1 VTAPLTVVFV
11 AESFGTRHLG
21 ALIGLITMVH
31 HMFGGVGAYLG
42 AALFDA
48 RENYDLAFA
57 LMFAVSL
64 VATVLTL
71 MLRRPRPSAI

>member
-1 VTAPLTVVFV
+1 VVFV

-31 HMFGGVGAYLG
+31 HICGGFGAWLG

-48 RENYDLAFA
+48 RDSYDAAFA

-64 VATVLTL
+64 IAMVLSFMLQRPGRVA
-71 MLRRPRPSAI
+71 AAA